1 MSADQEPLPVRD
13 RAAVA
18 EERADQRVRYENGQQ
33 SGANVSLGDQ
43 AARKRSVINRVASE
57 QTPSNETA
65 PVASNG
71 IAPEHAA
78 TNGMASG
85 HTSNGVAREHA
96 ATNGVQRGHAATN
109 GTRRGRAF
117 VVYDVDWDSCLP
129 ERSTGLAWRVGQRV
143 KRMLDAVLAS
153 VILIALLPLFLTVAL
168 MVRLTS
174 RGSTFY
180 VCEYVG
186 RRGRRFVGYKFR
198 TMVANAETK
207 KAELI
212 HLNHMKG
219 PAFKIR
225 RDPRITPFGCFLRKL
240 SIDELPQLWNVVRG
254 DMSLVGPR
262 PPLPE
267 EWAEFKDWQRAKLA
281 VVPGITCTWQVN
293 GRSDIVDFDE
303 WARMDLQYIERWSLW
318 EDSKLLVRTI
328 PAVLTGRGAY

>member
-1 MSADQEPLPVRD
+1 MSANQELLPVRD
-13 RAAVA
+13 RA
-18 EERADQRVRYENGQQ
+18 
-33 SGANVSLGDQ
+33 
-43 AARKRSVINRVASE
+43 VINRFAPE
-57 QTPSNETA
+57 Q
-65 PVASNG
+65 VASNG
-71 IAPEHAA
+71 TAPEH
-78 TNGMASG
+78 
-85 HTSNGVAREHA
+85 V
-96 ATNGVQRGHAATN
+96 ATN
-109 GTRRGRAF
+109 GTQHGHASSNGTRPGRTF
-117 VVYDVDWDSCLP
+117 VAYDMDWDSCLP

-143 KRMLDAVLAS
+143 KRLLDAVLAS
-153 VILIALLPLFLTVAL
+153 VMLVVLLPLLLAVAL

-180 VCEYVG
+180 ACEYVG
-186 RRGRRFVGYKFR
+186 RRGRRFVGRKFR
-198 TMVANAETK
+198 TMVADAESK
-207 KAELI
+207 KAELL

-225 RDPRITPFGCFLRKL
+225 RDPRITPLGRFLRKF
-240 SIDELPQLWNVVRG
+240 SIDELPQLWNVVKG

-303 WARMDLQYIERWSLW
+303 WARLDLQYIERWSLW

-328 PAVLTGRGAY
+328 PAVLKGNGAY